1 MITLL
6 LSIVFLV
13 LQAFGINVIQDWDA
27 MYLAAILEL
36 PVELFIGVTI
46 AFIRLTK

>member
-1 MITLL
+1 MITVL

-13 LQAFGINVIQDWDA
+13 LQGFGINVIQDWGA

-36 PVELFIGVTI
+36 PTELLIGMAV
-46 AFIRLTK
+46 AFIRLNK